1 MTSSVQFN
9 TAELRRISLR
19 MAQLDEKVAKKGIRT
34 AVRKAMAIV
43 RDQVKQTAPVETG
56 KTKANVAMR
65 VSFKGSYCKVR
76 IGITGGALK
85 NPTSPYWWR
94 MVELGTRHMP
104 ARPFMLPALE
114 GNQQAILDKLT
125 EELGNAV

>member
-1 MTSSVQFN
+1 MSIQFN

-34 AVRKAMAIV
+34 AVRKAMTIV
-43 RDQVKQTAPVETG
+43 RDQVKQTAPVDTG
-56 KTKANVAMR
+56 KTKVNVAMR
-65 VSFKGSYCKVR
+65 VSFKGTYVTAKV
-76 IGITGGALK
+76 GIAGGAK
-85 NPTSPYWWR
+85 ANPTSPYYWR
-94 MVELGTRHMP
+94 MVEFGTRNMP